1 MKPVNMGRG
10 KVRPNVVKNSI
21 KIVIKKIED
30 IKDYQKFNKNRE
42 CRKMLFPN
50 RELIT

>member
-21 KIVIKKIED
+21 KIAIEKIED
-30 IKDYQKFNKNRE
+30 IKEYQKFNKKRE
-42 CRKMLFPN
+42 
-50 RELIT
+50 